1 MIASGTTP
9 TAKGTSSRGSGFSGS
24 ARHSSTHAHPLVEK
38 ALHVKISVGIS
49 AGLVMVVICFMVYCV
64 IKNCRKIKALLRTAV
79 TRDENIALFPNTE
92 TATGT
97 SCNESVRQ
105 NHQTPEIERQNG
117 GR

>member
-1 MIASGTTP
+1 MIVSGTTP

-24 ARHSSTHAHPLVEK
+24 ARHLSTRSTHVHPLVAEVPY
-38 ALHVKISVGIS
+38 LKIGLGIVGI
-49 AGLVMVVICFMVYCV
+49 LVVFIVICVTVFRL
-64 IKNCRKIKALLRTAV
+64 IKNNQSARLK
-79 TRDENIALFPNTE
+79 DENIVFFPIPE

-105 NHQTPEIERQNG
+105 NHQTPEFERQNG